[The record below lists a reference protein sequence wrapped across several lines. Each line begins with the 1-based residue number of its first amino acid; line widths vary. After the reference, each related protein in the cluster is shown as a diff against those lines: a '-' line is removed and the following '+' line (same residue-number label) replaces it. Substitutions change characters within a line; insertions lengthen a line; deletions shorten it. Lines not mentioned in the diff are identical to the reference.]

1 MQRHVMSCHVMSCRA
16 VAGVGGR
23 PDQGDVAAIQ
33 GANRGALVILRSTDE
48 RGEPRRRIVHP
59 LLSPRRRTKCREGDA
74 ASRRA
79 AKTSSSG
86 SVNANGVCPFVTGS
100 YSPFSRPRL
109 GLARGVPSFGRPR
122 RRRRLGGACMID
134 SYASSLSS
142 GASLLICGTLRP
154 LSTAPQVDRDHDGR
168 LSHSELKLG
177 RNLMTSACHMNVS
190 VFSSR

>member
-1 MQRHVMSCHVMSCRA
+1 MKPIPGEGAWRELEAERHVTSCYAMSCHVMSCRA

-48 RGEPRRRIVHP
+48 RGAPRRRIAHH

-86 SVNANGVCPFVTGS
+86 SVDANGVCPFVTGS

-134 SYASSLSS
+134 SYASSLSW
-142 GASLLICGTLRP
+142 GVSLLICGTLRP
-154 LSTAPQVDRDHDGR
+154 LFPPPRRSTATTTG
-168 LSHSELKLG
+168 
-177 RNLMTSACHMNVS
+177 A
-190 VFSSR
+190 